1 MKTLITTLNS
11 KFIHKSLS
19 LRLLY
24 VACKERHDID
34 FKEYTIKDE
43 LNHIVD
49 DLIQQNLDVL
59 CLSVYI
65 WNVDLIQELCH
76 LLKQKQPNLI
86 IVIGGPEVMYDI
98 NHFLDTFEIDYIM
111 AGEGEIALDK
121 LLTCLE
127 TKKRFVFK
135 EYLQKKKR

>member
-34 FKEYTIKDE
+34 FKEYTIKDD

-49 DLIQQNLDVL
+49 DF
-59 CLSVYI
+59 
-65 WNVDLIQELCH
+65 E
-76 LLKQKQPNLI
+76 
-86 IVIGGPEVMYDI
+86 
-98 NHFLDTFEIDYIM
+98 HFFRC
-111 AGEGEIALDK
+111 K
-121 LLTCLE
+121 LMHTRACPLGN
-127 TKKRFVFK
+127 
-135 EYLQKKKR
+135 

>member
-11 KFIHKSLS
+11 KFIHKSLA

-24 VACKERHDID
+24 VACKDDHDID

-59 CLSVYI
+59 CLRLLL
-65 WNVDLIQELCH
+65 VDL
-76 LLKQKQPNLI
+76 K
-86 IVIGGPEVMYDI
+86 
-98 NHFLDTFEIDYIM
+98 
-111 AGEGEIALDK
+111 
-121 LLTCLE
+121 
-127 TKKRFVFK
+127 
-135 EYLQKKKR
+135 

>member
-34 FKEYTIKDE
+34 FKEYTIKDD

-111 AGEGEIALDK
+111 AGVGEKSFDQTTA
-121 LLTCLE
+121 
-127 TKKRFVFK
+127 FF
-135 EYLQKKKR
+135 

>member
-76 LLKQKQPNLI
+76 LLKQKQPN
-86 IVIGGPEVMYDI
+86 
-98 NHFLDTFEIDYIM
+98 
-111 AGEGEIALDK
+111 
-121 LLTCLE
+121 
-127 TKKRFVFK
+127 
-135 EYLQKKKR
+135 